1 MTLTGHSAFLC
12 PSEIMKTLILVLAA
26 IAPVSAQQH
35 LPAKR
40 LGRSPAVLP
49 AAVQGVANV
58 RVLALRVQF
67 KKETVDDL
75 KTTGNG
81 HFMLVPQDDPYADE
95 GRTLDPLPHNRTY
108 FEDQMLALRNYFL
121 DASDS
126 NLTIDYDVKPD
137 GQDSAYTLDRFMR
150 YYGDSFLSQSQRDL
164 RLAELFRDAVRLA
177 DSTDTIDFS
186 QYDHVIVFHAGA
198 GQDFNTDD
206 LTPDDV
212 ASRFVSLDLLR
223 AWAGDPGF
231 AGIPVNG
238 GARVIPGGVLVPE
251 TESQEVI
258 DALGFSVFTEI
269 GLTGILASNFASQ
282 LGMPDM
288 FNTETGTAGIGVFGL
303 VDQGAVN
310 GDGLIPVEPD
320 PWTKI
325 YMGWAQPVVMQ
336 NGTGISLLPKKL
348 FGRSHILKI
357 PINAAEYFLIEN
369 RQRDVVANALSPT
382 TITRAIKDSN
392 TTTGQVTFDTLYHAG
407 AERASSGVITRV
419 DEYDAGLP
427 GTGLLIWHVNEDVV
441 AQGLLSNSINNDIL
455 RRGVRVVEGSGSQEI
470 GYRFTFGPFSVVDAG
485 NDSDF
490 FFFENDLFK
499 RFNRTDSVFL
509 TPTSIPS
516 SLGYDRVN
524 GGIHMTGISPRG
536 WVMSFDLR
544 TSLHQTGFPQ
554 FTGKPFRYN
563 ALNVGDV
570 AGDSRPELIAVGVT
584 GEIYVWSSD
593 GQPVF
598 ANGITRA
605 DHRLGED
612 STVYSVAVYAQDTDS
627 IIVASAVADL
637 DGDTKAEVITGSI
650 AGRVV
655 AWKGVDTDVNGFA
668 DTLFTYDTGAR
679 ITAPIHI
686 TANSRIVVGDASGK
700 LTVLTATGTP
710 DRVLTLDGSVIGFAS
725 ISADS
730 LYWQTG
736 SSSGIV
742 ELSTGISTTLRT
754 GIQHASP
761 FASVAVDLERSG
773 QAILLDVTHDNG
785 TAIDANGVEGQYPVR
800 LVEDSR
806 SPVSVADL
814 DEDGFPE
821 WIMGGDNKIYVF
833 NHNGSLLTGFP
844 VTIDP
849 VKPVGSIESSI
860 LIADLDG
867 DSKLDLLAACP
878 DGRVFAYSAKG
889 TLLAGFP
896 LSAGSPI
903 SATPVIADLDQDG
916 DIDIA
921 CAAEDGFVYVWDV
934 PAAFQ
939 ANRVI
944 WGAYLRDPKRS
955 GTFKD
960 LLPLASPPIELIP
973 AKSAYN
979 YPNPARGPSTT
990 IRYYLSEPANVK
1002 IRIFDMAGQHVRT
1015 LAGPGVALT
1024 DNEVTWTL
1032 GGIQSGVYF
1041 AKIHAVAVS
1050 GRRITR
1056 TVKIAVTR

>member
-1 MTLTGHSAFLC
+1 
-12 PSEIMKTLILVLAA
+12 MKTSILLFAA
-26 IAPVSAQQH
+26 AVSAVAQQ

-40 LGRSPAVLP
+40 LTRTPVRFPKVHSVPAT
-49 AAVQGVANV
+49 V

-81 HFMLVPQDDPYADE
+81 HFMLVPADDPFAEE
-95 GRTLDPLPHNRTY
+95 GRTIDPLPHNRTY

-121 DASDS
+121 EASDS

-186 QYDHVIVFHAGA
+186 QYDYVMVFHAGA
-198 GQDFNTDD
+198 GQDFNADD

-212 ASRFVSLDLLR
+212 ASRFVTLDLLR
-223 AWAGDPGF
+223 AWAGDTGYE
-231 AGIPVNG
+231 GIPVNG
-238 GARVIPGGVLVPE
+238 GTRVIPGGVLVPE

-282 LGMPDM
+282 LGLPDM
-288 FNTETGTAGIGVFGL
+288 FNTATGTTRIGVFGL

-325 YMGWAQPVVMQ
+325 YMGWAQPTVVQ
-336 NGTGISLLPKKL
+336 NGSGISLLPKKI
-348 FGRSHILKI
+348 FGRSNILKI
-357 PINAAEYFLIEN
+357 PINASEYFLIEN
-369 RQRDVVANALSPT
+369 RQRDVISNALSPT
-382 TITRAIKDSN
+382 TLTRVIRDSN

-407 AERASSGVITRV
+407 AERAPSGVITRV

-427 GTGLLIWHVNEDVV
+427 GSGLLIWHVNEDVI
-441 AQGLLSNSINNDIL
+441 AGGLPTNSINNDIL
-455 RRGVRVVEGSGSQEI
+455 RRGVRVVEASGSQEI
-470 GYRFTFGPFSVVDAG
+470 GYRFTFGPFSIVDAG

-499 RFNRTDSVFL
+499 RFNRTDSVFF
-509 TPTSIPS
+509 TPTSIPP
-516 SLGYDRVN
+516 SLGYDRVQA
-524 GGIHMTGISPRG
+524 GIFITGISPRQ

-544 TSLHQTGFPQ
+544 TSLLQDGFPQ
-554 FTGKPFRYN
+554 FTGSSFRSN

-570 AGDSRPELIAVGVT
+570 AGDAGPELIGVGVQ

-598 ANGITRA
+598 ANGESRTDR
-605 DHRLGED
+605 RLGED
-612 STVYSVAVYAQDTDS
+612 STVYPVALFARDKDS
-627 IIVASAVADL
+627 IVAACAVADL
-637 DGDTKAEVITGSI
+637 DGDGKADIVTGSVS
-650 AGRVV
+650 GRIV
-655 AWKGVDTDVNGFA
+655 AWKGVDNDVDGFA
-668 DTLFTYDTGAR
+668 DTLFTYNVGSR

-686 TANSRIVVGDASGK
+686 TANSRIVAGDVSGK
-700 LTVLTATGTP
+700 LTVLTSAGIP
-710 DRVLTLDGSVIGFAS
+710 DRTVSLDNAVIGVAS
-725 ISADS
+725 ISMDS
-730 LYWQTG
+730 LFWQTT

-742 ELSTGISTTLRT
+742 VLSTGVSTTLQT
-754 GIQHASP
+754 GVQHARP

-773 QAILLDVTHDNG
+773 QAKLLDLSHDGG
-785 TAIDANGVEGQYPVR
+785 TVVYANGVEGQYPVR
-800 LVEDSR
+800 LTESVR

-814 DEDGFPE
+814 DKDGFPE
-821 WIMGGDNKIYVF
+821 WVVGGDNKIYAF

-849 VKPVGSIESSI
+849 VKPVGLIESSI

-867 DSKLDLLAACP
+867 DAELDLLAACP

-889 TLLAGFP
+889 SLLPGFP
-896 LSAGSPI
+896 LSAGAPI
-903 SATPVIADLDQDG
+903 LATPVAWDFDQDG

-921 CAAEDGFVYVWDV
+921 AAAEDGFVYMWDLTGTFQSERVVW
-934 PAAFQ
+934 
-939 ANRVI
+939 
-944 WGAYLRDPKRS
+944 GMYLRDPKHS
-955 GTFKD
+955 ATFTD
-960 LLPLASPPIELIP
+960 LPPLITPPADLIP

-979 YPNPARGPSTT
+979 YPNPVRGPSTT
-990 IRYYLSEPANVK
+990 IRYYLSEAAEVK

-1015 LAGPGVALT
+1015 LTGPGVALT

-1032 GGIQSGVYF
+1032 DNVQSGVYF
-1041 AKIHAVAVS
+1041 AKIHATAVS
-1050 GRRITR
+1050 GRRTTR